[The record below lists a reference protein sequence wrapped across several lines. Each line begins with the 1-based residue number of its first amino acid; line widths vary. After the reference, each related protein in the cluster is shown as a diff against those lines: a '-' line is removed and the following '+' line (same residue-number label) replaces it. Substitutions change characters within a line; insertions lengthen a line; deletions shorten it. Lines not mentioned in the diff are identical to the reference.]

1 MAQEVNLNSTARDAS
16 NKPHAFV
23 AESAARLAS
32 PQPSRFGSEII
43 NRQRFVLIGYFDEAS
58 RAGTPLAPG
67 ARRIGIRP
75 IGRIYLLTIE
85 PLTIA
90 RCARQASRDPA
101 KASEVHRYTRD
112 DDRGG

>member
-1 MAQEVNLNSTARDAS
+1 LLPRARPVWPAR
-16 NKPHAFV
+16 KPG
-23 AESAARLAS
+23 RLD
-32 PQPSRFGSEII
+32 SELI
-43 NRQRFVLIGYFDEAS
+43 NRQQFVSIGYFDEAS
-58 RAGTPLAPG
+58 RAGRPFAPG
-67 ARRIGIRP
+67 PRRIGIRP

-90 RCARQASRDPA
+90 RCARKASRDPA